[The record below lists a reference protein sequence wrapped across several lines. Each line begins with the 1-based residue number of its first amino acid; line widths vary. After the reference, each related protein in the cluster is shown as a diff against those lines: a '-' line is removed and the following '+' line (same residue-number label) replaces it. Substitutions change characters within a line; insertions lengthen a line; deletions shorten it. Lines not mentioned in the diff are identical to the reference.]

1 MHREGGYLIFMD
13 GKSVLT
19 IFVMV
24 IYTAL
29 LYLGP
34 ITRPFGMLPKSVHKK
49 GIVTIVAFN
58 IIMTVIST
66 LCAIIIY
73 DDFTKHLIQM
83 YALVAM
89 MVFSL
94 VLLSILECC
103 GNKLE
108 KEYITECLKTT
119 IKEYPDTTDPEAI
132 ILNCAIEHREIGR
145 DSIRKVLKRLMKND
159 AEVRN
164 RLINKQNI

>member
-1 MHREGGYLIFMD
+1 
-13 GKSVLT
+13 
-19 IFVMV
+19 
-24 IYTAL
+24 
-29 LYLGP
+29 
-34 ITRPFGMLPKSVHKK
+34 
-49 GIVTIVAFN
+49 
-58 IIMTVIST
+58 MTVIST

-89 MVFSL
+89 LVFSF
-94 VLLSILECC
+94 VLISILDIY
-103 GNKLE
+103 GKKLK

-119 IKEYPDTTDPEAI
+119 INEYPDTTDPEAI

-145 DSIRKVLKRLMKND
+145 DSIRKVLKRLMKKD

-164 RLINKQNI
+164 RLIYKQNI